1 MAHPFQLKELGH
13 LLTDGPDHSANEE
26 PEGVIRSLVC
36 VTYYQVRDLS
46 LRKLATVHKQKAGC
60 VNRSI
65 SLYQLPLILGNDN
78 LPDAPGHFP
87 FHQAG
92 VPVLFLTARA
102 EEADRIT
109 GLESGG
115 DDYLG
120 KPFSLRELLLRVAA
134 ILKRYRWYEGPDSTG
149 TLLRFGGNEVD
160 FRTYVGTAWDGRRH
174 ELTHKEA
181 MILKLLTE
189 CEGEV
194 VSRERVLDVV
204 WGYEVYPSTRTIDNF
219 ILRLR
224 KRFERDSDAP
234 LHFHTVRGVGYRFT
248 KDPGFTP

>member
-1 MAHPFQLKELGH
+1 MADVPAPRILVVEDEPNLAAGIAEN
-13 LLTDGPDHSANEE
+13 LEAEGYAVEVAGDGARALERLRAREHDLVVLDVMLPRLDGYTVCRTAREE
-26 PEGVIRSLVC
+26 GL
-36 VTYYQVRDLS
+36 
-46 LRKLATVHKQKAGC
+46 
-60 VNRSI
+60 
-65 SLYQLPLILGNDN
+65 
-78 LPDAPGHFP
+78 
-87 FHQAG
+87 G

-102 EEADRIT
+102 EEADRIA

-115 DDYLG
+115 DDYLA

-134 ILKRYRWYEGPDSTG
+134 ILKRYRWYEGPGAAG
-149 TLLRFGGNEVD
+149 TRLRFGGNEVD

-181 MILKLLTE
+181 MILKLLAE

-224 KRFERDSDAP
+224 KRFERDSEAP

-248 KDPGFTP
+248 SDPGFTP